1 MKLICKLCNLDVSK
15 QVIEL
20 KDLSLLNKT
29 DGQDLIPEG
38 FYIVADDDDYFTPQH
53 KGFII
58 INIKDLINSNYHS
71 DKSRLNGCCGYDG
84 SDGMNRVCLSKYE
97 IGTERSD
104 CWMSHF
110 VAVDPESV
118 KFV

>member
-20 KDLSLLNKT
+20 KDLNLLNKT

-38 FYIVADDDDYFTPQH
+38 FYIVADDDYFAPRH
-53 KGFII
+53 KGSII

-71 DKSRLNGCCGYDG
+71 DNSRLNGCCGYDG
-84 SDGMNRVCLSKYE
+84 CDGMNKVCLSKHE
-97 IGTERSD
+97 IGTECSD

-110 VAVDPESV
+110 VALNPESV